1 MPRKP
6 RIFVEGGVYHVYN
19 RVASGEDVFA
29 DPNEAIELIEIIAD
43 GKIYRQYLNPG
54 DAPEAFFTI
63 AADQVTAREYCNL
76 HGLWKA

>member
-1 MPRKP
+1 M
-6 RIFVEGGVYHVYN
+6 
-19 RVASGEDVFA
+19 
-29 DPNEAIELIEIIAD
+29 AD
-43 GKIYRQYLNPG
+43 GKVYRQYLNPG